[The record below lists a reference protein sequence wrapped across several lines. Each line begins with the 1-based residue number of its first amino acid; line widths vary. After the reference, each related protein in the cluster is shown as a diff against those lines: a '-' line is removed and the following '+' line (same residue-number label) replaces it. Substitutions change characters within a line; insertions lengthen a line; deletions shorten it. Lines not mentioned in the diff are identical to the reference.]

1 VQFSKIKKKML
12 LDNIWIGSN
21 VIQYGTL
28 QKIQTI
34 ILFSNFSEGFT
45 EKKFNFK
52 YKLFFLNT
60 TSDKKNNNVKGN
72 KKLQILKINTSS
84 LNQNIP

>member
-1 VQFSKIKKKML
+1 ML
-12 LDNIWIGSN
+12 
-21 VIQYGTL
+21 L
-28 QKIQTI
+28 QKIK
-34 ILFSNFSEGFT
+34 N
-45 EKKFNFK
+45 
-52 YKLFFLNT
+52 KLFFLNT